1 MAIVVVGGSGRSVGK
16 TALVCGVI
24 AALPEREWIAV
35 KITSDAHEPD
45 QSVWEEGA
53 AGESTDTARYLA
65 AGARRAFLLTAADSA
80 GMQSALDEFWQR
92 APRQANLVFES
103 NRVLDFIKPDVCL
116 MVRGATSEIDAK
128 ASFELAMK
136 SADAVVMHVQ
146 SGEPPSL
153 DRERPVFRVEKF
165 ERLHTELA
173 AWIRGRLIYG

>member
-16 TALVCGVI
+16 TALVCAVI
-24 AALPEREWIAV
+24 TAVPELEWIAV
-35 KITSDAHEPD
+35 KITSDAHEPE
-45 QSVWEEGA
+45 QPVWEELS

-80 GMQSALDEFWQR
+80 GIQSALDEFRLR

-116 MVRGATSEIDAK
+116 MVSGAASEIGAK
-128 ASFELAMK
+128 SSFEPAMK
-136 SADAVVMHVQ
+136 SADAIVIHVQ
-146 SGEPPSL
+146 SGAAPAL
-153 DRERPVFRVEKF
+153 DCERPVFRVEQF
-165 ERLHTELA
+165 ERLPAELA